1 MVNTLANVLG
11 WLFGQTPKQPPAK
24 KKNSWLKTMLKS
36 HQVASNT
43 LITSCGRCCR
53 WRLAEHV
60 ADGMAMAA
68 MQPATRR
75 RCSAGG

>member
-1 MVNTLANVLG
+1 
-11 WLFGQTPKQPPAK
+11 
-24 KKNSWLKTMLKS
+24 MLKS